1 MSLREEF
8 LNYLSSKGIQ
18 FSPCVFKDEK
28 AIPPREDWDGFVET
42 LNNFFNK
49 NKEVQDKLDEIMEK
63 VNTLISECDFPL
75 SVLQDVNKRLNDC
88 TDVSYAKQQLRYL
101 QNVKKSVEAQD
112 EEV

>member
-49 NKEVQDKLDEIMEK
+49 NKEVQDKLDEELKDSDDKLYTFNKCYEDM
-63 VNTLISECDFPL
+63 TLPD
-75 SVLQDVNKRLNDC
+75 VLLLHKNYTIIC
-88 TDVSYAKQQLRYL
+88 AYL
-101 QNVKKSVEAQD
+101 AGKALGVEIV
-112 EEV
+112 EVEG